1 MDLSKLPSSS
11 TSPQSIVGT
20 PPKYSYKAGT
30 YTIFNKET
38 GQIETIDINKIKGD
52 LRSNIDNII
61 KNGTAWPQASIDRGF
76 LSPYFIGPSKDFRFG
91 STPKSTEQYVAGGTD
106 QPVTTDDKLNAT
118 PNTVNQI
125 KIGEYE
131 YVDWMGQLIKPGANS
146 TILDTTDRFNESK
159 KIPKTSKDLKS
170 SPYSTRD
177 HYLLFNDTRTDYFK
191 HGLQIIDNLNPIEN
205 PENGKSDLRLSQ
217 FNQTPFENNDPVM
230 FGFEIII
237 DDISS
242 PLLNGSVLDFLK
254 IYSGV
259 DEIKYKIPV
268 YEDFKEQFKK
278 LFRTKTTFKSN
289 VEYKTNQNTSLD
301 FNASQA
307 SISKSK
313 ANYANTDSSKDI
325 FRGGKPAYMSYYL
338 KKIGG
343 LGNLIESNTSDK
355 KKFLVDYRTDFITL
369 DFNEDVSLTMGTLAH
384 LYKLLYWSKPNG
396 KSLVPENLLRFNCDI
411 IVSECRNFNRVR
423 KAMDTGDLEVIKDN
437 LSRYIYSLRECQFFF
452 NTMPHNPDIDMAN
465 ITTYENYSIQFD
477 YKYSTVKFERFM
489 PSANFGKYIGY
500 DAGAIWKI
508 GNPGARVERGGTQ
521 STNSDTSIPRFFTAG
536 TNTTNDNGVKSPLVL
551 KKLGINL
558 ADGTNLLDLFTK
570 DDKVD
575 DLEKTDKDNKF
586 DLDKFKKYAKDQ
598 TAIGAD
604 LSKLAKEQTKKLEL
618 LNDPKTLLKSSA
630 ESAIKNFTEKNKTV
644 GIPTSLKEL
653 TNKKADTNIGNF
665 IERLKDKTVKSA
677 KQELATLV
685 NGRVSLL
692 SRTINKLL
700 IDFVGKK
707 GISPPQNIYTGPQ
720 DPMGIALTNTT
731 DRFFYD
737 IRNELA
743 DFAGGAV
750 SNVLSGATSFIK
762 K

>member
-1 MDLSKLPSSS
+1 MDLSKLS
-11 TSPQSIVGT
+11 TSTSAESIVGA

-38 GQIETIDINKIKGD
+38 GQIETVDLNRIRGD

-61 KNGTAWPQASIDRGF
+61 KNGTPWPQASIDKGF
-76 LSPYFIGPSKDFRFG
+76 LSPYFIGPSKDFRYG
-91 STPKSTEQYVAGGTD
+91 STPKSTEQYTSGNTD
-106 QPVTTDDKLNAT
+106 TTNPENNLEAT
-118 PNTVNQI
+118 PDTVNQL

-131 YVDWMGQLIKPGANS
+131 YVDWLGQLIKPGANS
-146 TILDTTDRFNESK
+146 TILDTDERFSESK
-159 KIPKTSKDLKS
+159 NLPKNSRDLKS

-191 HGLQIIDNLNPIEN
+191 HGLQIIDNLTPIEN
-205 PENGKSDLRLSQ
+205 PENGKSELRLSQ
-217 FNQTPFENNDPVM
+217 FQQTPFENNDPVM

-268 YEDFKEQFKK
+268 YEDFKQQFVK
-278 LFRTKTTFKSN
+278 LFRTKTTVN
-289 VEYKTNQNTSLD
+289 INDEQI
-301 FNASQA
+301 
-307 SISKSK
+307 SISKTK
-313 ANYANTDSSKDI
+313 PGYANTDSSKDL
-325 FRGGKPAYMSYYL
+325 FRGGKTSYMSYYL

-343 LGNLIESNTSDK
+343 LDNLIESNTTDK

-396 KSLVPENLLRFNCDI
+396 KNLVPENLLRFNCDI

-423 KAMDTGDLEVIKDN
+423 KAIDGGNLEVIKDN
-437 LSRYIYSLRECQFFF
+437 LSRYVYSLKECQLFF
-452 NTMPHNPDIDMAN
+452 NTMPHGADVDMSN
-465 ITTYENYSIQFD
+465 IATYDNYSIQFD

-500 DAGAIWKI
+500 DGGAIWKI
-508 GNPGARVERGGTQ
+508 GNPGARVQRGGSQ
-521 STNSDTSIPRFFTAG
+521 STTSDTSIPRFFTSG
-536 TNTTNDNGVKSPLVL
+536 TNTTNDNGVKSPAILNR
-551 KKLGINL
+551 LGVNL
-558 ADGTNLLDLFTK
+558 PDNPLGFTT
-570 DDKVD
+570 DEKVG
-575 DLEKTDKDNKF
+575 DLEATAAENNF
-586 DLDKFKKYAKDQ
+586 DLDKFKRYAKDQ
-598 TAIGAD
+598 TAISAD
-604 LSKLAKEQTKKLEL
+604 LSKLVKEQNQKLEL
-618 LNDPKTLLKSSA
+618 LNNPKTVLKTTA
-630 ESAIKNFTEKNKTV
+630 ESTIKNFAEKNKTIGV
-644 GIPTSLKEL
+644 PTSLKEL
-653 TNKKADTNIGNF
+653 TNKKADTNLGNF

-677 KQELATLV
+677 RQELSILV

-737 IRNELA
+737 IRNELS
-743 DFAGGAV
+743 DFAGGAI
-750 SNVLSGATSFIK
+750 SNVLNGGISSFTRR
-762 K
+762 

>member
-1 MDLSKLPSSS
+1 MDLSKLS
-11 TSPQSIVGT
+11 TSTSAQSIVGT

-38 GQIETIDINKIKGD
+38 GQIETVDINKIGGD

-61 KNGTAWPQASIDRGF
+61 KRGTPWPQASIDKGF
-76 LSPYFIGPSKDFRFG
+76 LSPYFIGPSKDFRYG
-91 STPKSTEQYVAGGTD
+91 TTPKSTDQYTTSGNVD
-106 QPVTTDDKLNAT
+106 NQPSSPESNLYSS
-118 PNTVNQI
+118 PNMVNQI
-125 KIGEYE
+125 KVGEYE
-131 YVDWMGQLIKPGANS
+131 YVDWMGQLIKPGVNS
-146 TILDTTDRFNESK
+146 IILDTDERFSESK
-159 KIPKTSKDLKS
+159 DLPKKPKDLKS

-177 HYLLFNDTRTDYFK
+177 YYLLFNDTRTDYFK
-191 HGLQIIDNLNPIEN
+191 HGLQIIDNLTPIEN
-205 PENGKSDLRLSQ
+205 PENGKSELRLSQ
-217 FNQTPFENNDPVM
+217 FQQTPFENNDPVM

-268 YEDFKEQFKK
+268 YEDFKQQFVK
-278 LFRTKTTFKSN
+278 LFRTKTTVN
-289 VEYKTNQNTSLD
+289 INDEQV
-301 FNASQA
+301 
-307 SISKSK
+307 SISKTK
-313 ANYANTDSSKDI
+313 PGYANTDSSKDL
-325 FRGGKPAYMSYYL
+325 FRGGKTSYMSYYL

-343 LGNLIESNTSDK
+343 LGDLIESNTTDK
-355 KKFLVDYRTDFITL
+355 KKYLVDYRTDTITL
-369 DFNEDVSLTMGTLAH
+369 DFTEDVSLTMGTLAH

-396 KSLVPENLLRFNCDI
+396 KGLVPENLLRFNCDI

-423 KAMDTGDLEVIKDN
+423 KAMDNGDLEVIKDN
-437 LSRYIYSLRECQFFF
+437 LSRYVYSLKECQFFF
-452 NTMPHNPDIDMAN
+452 NTMPHNPDIDMSA
-465 ITTYENYSIQFD
+465 IATYDTYGIQFD

-500 DAGAIWKI
+500 DGGAIWKI
-508 GNPGARVERGGTQ
+508 GNPGARVQRGGTQ
-521 STNSDTSIPRFFTAG
+521 STTSDTSLPRFFTSG
-536 TNTTNDNGVKSPLVL
+536 TNTTNSNGVKSPTVL
-551 KKLGINL
+551 NRFGVNLPENPLG
-558 ADGTNLLDLFTK
+558 FTTDEK
-570 DDKVD
+570 ID
-575 DLEKTDKDNKF
+575 DLQAKDEEDRF
-586 DLDKFKKYAKDQ
+586 DLDKFKRYAKDQ

-604 LSKLAKEQTKKLEL
+604 LSKLVKEQNKQLEL
-618 LNDPKTLLKSSA
+618 LNSPKTILKTTA
-630 ESAIKNFTEKNKTV
+630 ESAVKNFTEKNKTI

-653 TNKKADTNIGNF
+653 TSKKADTNIGNF
-665 IERLKDKTVKSA
+665 IERLKDKTIKSA

-700 IDFVGKK
+700 IDFVGRK

-743 DFAGGAV
+743 NFAGGAV
-750 SNVLSGATSFIK
+750 SNVLNSGISSLTRR
-762 K
+762 

>member
-1 MDLSKLPSSS
+1 MDLSKLS
-11 TSPQSIVGT
+11 TSTSAQSIVGT

-38 GQIETIDINKIKGD
+38 GQIETVDLNKIKGD

-61 KNGTAWPQASIDRGF
+61 KNGTPWPQASIDKGF
-76 LSPYFIGPSKDFRFG
+76 LSPHFIVPSKDLRFG
-91 STPKSTEQYVAGGTD
+91 TTPKSTDQYTAG
-106 QPVTTDDKLNAT
+106 TTGDNTNAENNLDAT
-118 PNTVNQI
+118 PSTVNEI
-125 KIGEYE
+125 KLGEYE

-146 TILDTTDRFNESK
+146 TILDTSERFNESK
-159 KIPKTSKDLKS
+159 KLPKTKNDLKT

-177 HYLLFNDTRTDYFK
+177 YYLLFNDTKTDYFK
-191 HGLQIIDNLNPIEN
+191 HGLQVIDNLTPIEN

-217 FNQTPFENNDPVM
+217 FQETPFENNDPVM

-237 DDISS
+237 DDVSS

-268 YEDFKEQFKK
+268 YEDFKQQFSK
-278 LFRTKTTFKSN
+278 LFRTKTN
-289 VEYKTNQNTSLD
+289 LNI
-301 FNASQA
+301 NADQV

-313 ANYANTDSSKDI
+313 SNYANTDSSKDI
-325 FRGGKPAYMSYYL
+325 FRGGKAAYMSYYL

-343 LGNLIESNTSDK
+343 LGNLIESNTPDK
-355 KKFLVDYRTDFITL
+355 KKFLVDYRTDVITL
-369 DFNEDVSLTMGTLAH
+369 DFTEDVSLTMGTLAH

-396 KSLVPENLLRFNCDI
+396 KNLVPENLLRFNCDI

-423 KAMDTGDLEVIKDN
+423 KAMGNGDLEVIKDN
-437 LSRYIYSLRECQFFF
+437 LSRYVYSLKECQFYF
-452 NTMPHNPDIDMAN
+452 NTMPHNPDIDMAA
-465 ITTYENYSIQFD
+465 IATYDTYGIQFD
-477 YKYSTVKFERFM
+477 YKYSAVKFERFM

-500 DAGAIWKI
+500 DGGAIWKI
-508 GNPGARVERGGTQ
+508 GNPGARVARGGTQ
-521 STNSDTSIPRFFTAG
+521 STTSDTSLPRFFTSG
-536 TNTTNDNGVKSPLVL
+536 TNTTNDNGVKSPAVL
-551 KKLGINL
+551 TRFGVNL

-575 DLEKTDKDNKF
+575 DLEATDKENKF
-586 DLDKFKKYAKDQ
+586 DLDKYKKYAKDQ

-604 LSKLAKEQTKKLEL
+604 LSKLAKEQTEKLEL
-618 LNDPKTLLKSSA
+618 LNDPKTILKSSA

-707 GISPPQNIYTGPQ
+707 GISPPQNIYVGPQ

>member
-1 MDLSKLPSSS
+1 MDLSKLS
-11 TSPQSIVGT
+11 TSTRAESIVGA

-38 GQIETIDINKIKGD
+38 GQIETVDLNRIRGD

-61 KNGTAWPQASIDRGF
+61 KNGTPWPQASIDKGF
-76 LSPYFIGPSKDFRFG
+76 LSPYFIGPSKDFRYG
-91 STPKSTEQYVAGGTD
+91 STPKSTEQYASGNTD
-106 QPVTTDDKLNAT
+106 TTNPENNLEAT
-118 PNTVNQI
+118 PDTVNQL

-131 YVDWMGQLIKPGANS
+131 YVDWLGQLIKPGANS
-146 TILDTTDRFNESK
+146 TILDTDERFNESK
-159 KIPKTSKDLKS
+159 NLPKNSRDLKS

-191 HGLQIIDNLNPIEN
+191 HGLQIIDNLTPIEN
-205 PENGKSDLRLSQ
+205 PENGRSELRLSQ
-217 FNQTPFENNDPVM
+217 FQQTPFENNDPVM

-268 YEDFKEQFKK
+268 YEDFKQQFVK
-278 LFRTKTTFKSN
+278 LFRTKTTVN
-289 VEYKTNQNTSLD
+289 INDEQI
-301 FNASQA
+301 
-307 SISKSK
+307 SISKTK
-313 ANYANTDSSKDI
+313 PGYANTDSSKDL
-325 FRGGKPAYMSYYL
+325 FRGGKTSYMSYYL

-343 LGNLIESNTSDK
+343 LDNLIESNTTDK

-396 KSLVPENLLRFNCDI
+396 KNLVPENLLRFNCDI

-423 KAMDTGDLEVIKDN
+423 KAIDGGNLEVIKDN
-437 LSRYIYSLRECQFFF
+437 LSRYVYSLKECQLFF
-452 NTMPHNPDIDMAN
+452 NTMPHGADVDMSN
-465 ITTYENYSIQFD
+465 ITTYDNYNIQFD

-500 DAGAIWKI
+500 DGGAIWKI
-508 GNPGARVERGGTQ
+508 GNPGARVQRGGTQ
-521 STNSDTSIPRFFTAG
+521 STTSDTSIPRFFTSG
-536 TNTTNDNGVKSPLVL
+536 TNTTNDNGVKSPAILNR
-551 KKLGINL
+551 LGVNL
-558 ADGTNLLDLFTK
+558 PDNPLGFTT
-570 DDKVD
+570 DEKVG
-575 DLEKTDKDNKF
+575 DLEATATENSF
-586 DLDKFKKYAKDQ
+586 DLDKFKRYAKDQ
-598 TAIGAD
+598 TAVSAD
-604 LSKLAKEQTKKLEL
+604 LSKLAKEQNQKLEL
-618 LNDPKTLLKSSA
+618 LNNPQTVLKTTA
-630 ESAIKNFTEKNKTV
+630 ESTIKNFAEKNKTIGV
-644 GIPTSLKEL
+644 PTSLKEL

-677 KQELATLV
+677 KQELSILV

-737 IRNELA
+737 IRNELS
-743 DFAGGAV
+743 DFAGGAI
-750 SNVLSGATSFIK
+750 SNVLNSGISSLTRR
-762 K
+762 

>member
-1 MDLSKLPSSS
+1 MDLSKLS
-11 TSPQSIVGT
+11 TSTSAESIVGA

-38 GQIETIDINKIKGD
+38 GQIETVDLNRIRGD

-61 KNGTAWPQASIDRGF
+61 KNGTPWPQASIDKGF
-76 LSPYFIGPSKDFRFG
+76 LSPYFIGPSKDFRYG
-91 STPKSTEQYVAGGTD
+91 STPKSTEQYTSGNTD
-106 QPVTTDDKLNAT
+106 TTNPENKLEAT
-118 PNTVNQI
+118 PDTVNQL

-131 YVDWMGQLIKPGANS
+131 YVDWLGQLIKPGANS
-146 TILDTTDRFNESK
+146 TILDTDERFSESK
-159 KIPKTSKDLKS
+159 NLPKNSRDLKS

-191 HGLQIIDNLNPIEN
+191 HGLQIIDNLTPIEN
-205 PENGKSDLRLSQ
+205 PENGKSELRLSQ
-217 FNQTPFENNDPVM
+217 FQQTPFENNDPVM

-268 YEDFKEQFKK
+268 YEDFKQQFVK
-278 LFRTKTTFKSN
+278 LFRTKTTVN
-289 VEYKTNQNTSLD
+289 INDEQI
-301 FNASQA
+301 
-307 SISKSK
+307 SISKTK
-313 ANYANTDSSKDI
+313 PGYANTDSSKDL
-325 FRGGKPAYMSYYL
+325 FRGGKTSYMSYYL

-343 LGNLIESNTSDK
+343 LDNLIESNTTDK

-396 KSLVPENLLRFNCDI
+396 KNLVPENLLRFNCDI

-423 KAMDTGDLEVIKDN
+423 KAIDGGNLEVIKDN
-437 LSRYIYSLRECQFFF
+437 LSRYVYSLKECQLFF
-452 NTMPHNPDIDMAN
+452 NTMPHGADVDMSN
-465 ITTYENYSIQFD
+465 ITTYDNYSIQFD

-500 DAGAIWKI
+500 DGGAIWKI
-508 GNPGARVERGGTQ
+508 GNPGARVQRGGTQ
-521 STNSDTSIPRFFTAG
+521 STTSDTSIPRFFTSG
-536 TNTTNDNGVKSPLVL
+536 TNTTNDNGVKSPAILNR
-551 KKLGINL
+551 LGVNL
-558 ADGTNLLDLFTK
+558 PDNPLGFTT
-570 DDKVD
+570 DEKVG
-575 DLEKTDKDNKF
+575 DLEATAAENNF
-586 DLDKFKKYAKDQ
+586 DLDKFKRYAKDQ
-598 TAIGAD
+598 TAISAD
-604 LSKLAKEQTKKLEL
+604 LSKLVKEQNQKLEL
-618 LNDPKTLLKSSA
+618 LNNPKTVLKTTA
-630 ESAIKNFTEKNKTV
+630 ESTIKNFAEKNKTI

-653 TNKKADTNIGNF
+653 TNKKADTNLGNF

-677 KQELATLV
+677 RQELSILV

-743 DFAGGAV
+743 NFAGGAI
-750 SNVLSGATSFIK
+750 SNVLNGGISSFTRR
-762 K
+762 

>member
-1 MDLSKLPSSS
+1 MDLSKISTPPSAE
-11 TSPQSIVGT
+11 SIVGT

-38 GQIETIDINKIKGD
+38 GQIETIDINKIGGD

-61 KNGTAWPQASIDRGF
+61 KKGTPWPQASIDKGF

-91 STPKSTEQYVAGGTD
+91 ITPKSTEQYASGDTD
-106 QPVTTDDKLNAT
+106 SVNPENKLEAT
-118 PNTVNQI
+118 PSTVNQI
-125 KIGEYE
+125 KVGEYE
-131 YVDWMGQLIKPGANS
+131 YVDWLGQLIKPGANS
-146 TILDTTDRFNESK
+146 TSLDTDERFNESK
-159 KIPKTSKDLKS
+159 NLPKKPSDLKS

-177 HYLLFNDTRTDYFK
+177 YYLLFNDTRTDYFK
-191 HGLQIIDNLNPIEN
+191 HGLQIIDNLTPIEN
-205 PENGKSDLRLSQ
+205 PENGKSELRLSQ
-217 FNQTPFENNDPVM
+217 FQQTPFENNDPVM

-268 YEDFKEQFKK
+268 YEDFKQQLIK
-278 LFRTKTTFKSN
+278 LFRTKSTVN
-289 VEYKTNQNTSLD
+289 INDEQV
-301 FNASQA
+301 
-307 SISKSK
+307 SISKTK
-313 ANYANTDSSKDI
+313 PGYANTDSSKDL
-325 FRGGKPAYMSYYL
+325 FRGGKTSYLSYYL

-355 KKFLVDYRTDFITL
+355 KKFLVDYRTDLITL

-396 KSLVPENLLRFNCDI
+396 KSIVPENLLRFNCDI
-411 IVSECRNFNRVR
+411 IVSECRNYNRVR
-423 KAMDTGDLEVIKDN
+423 KSLDNGDLEVIKDN
-437 LSRYIYSLRECQFFF
+437 LSRYVYSLKECQFFF
-452 NTMPHNPDIDMAN
+452 NTMPHNPDIDMSA
-465 ITTYENYSIQFD
+465 IASYDNYSIQFD

-489 PSANFGKYIGY
+489 PSENFGKYIGY
-500 DAGAIWKI
+500 DGGSIWKI
-508 GNPGARVERGGTQ
+508 GNPGARVQRGGTQ
-521 STNSDTSIPRFFTAG
+521 STTTDTSLPRFFTSG
-536 TNTTNDNGVKSPLVL
+536 TNTTNNNGVKSPAILNRFGV
-551 KKLGINL
+551 NL
-558 ADGTNLLDLFTK
+558 PDNPSGFTTDEKVEDLQNKDEENNL
-570 DDKVD
+570 
-575 DLEKTDKDNKF
+575 
-586 DLDKFKKYAKDQ
+586 DLDKFKRFAKDQ
-598 TAIGAD
+598 TIVGTEIR
-604 LSKLAKEQTKKLEL
+604 KLVSEQNKQLEL
-618 LNDPKTLLKSSA
+618 LNNPKTLLKTGSDSI
-630 ESAIKNFTEKNKTV
+630 IKNFTEKNKTI
-644 GIPTSLKEL
+644 GIPTSLKEI
-653 TNKKADTNIGNF
+653 TNKKADTNVGNF

-685 NGRVSLL
+685 NGRVNLL

-707 GISPPQNIYTGPQ
+707 GISPPQNIYNGPQ

-750 SNVLSGATSFIK
+750 GNILSDATNFIK

>member
-1 MDLSKLPSSS
+1 MDLSKLS
-11 TSPQSIVGT
+11 TSTSTESIVGA

-38 GQIETIDINKIKGD
+38 GQIETVDLNKIKGD

-61 KNGTAWPQASIDRGF
+61 KNGNPWPQASVDKGF
-76 LSPYFIGPSKDFRFG
+76 LSPYFIGPSKDFRYG
-91 STPKSTEQYVAGGTD
+91 STPKSTEQYAAGDTN
-106 QPVTTDDKLNAT
+106 TTNPENNLDAT
-118 PNTVNQI
+118 PNTVNQL

-146 TILDTTDRFNESK
+146 TILNTDERFSESK
-159 KIPKTSKDLKS
+159 GLPKTSKDLKS

-177 HYLLFNDTRTDYFK
+177 YYLLFNDTRTDYFK

-205 PENGKSDLRLSQ
+205 PENGKSELRLSQ
-217 FNQTPFENNDPVM
+217 FQETPFENNDPVM

-268 YEDFKEQFKK
+268 YEDFKQQFVK
-278 LFRTKTTFKSN
+278 LFRTKSTVN
-289 VEYKTNQNTSLD
+289 INNEQV
-301 FNASQA
+301 
-307 SISKSK
+307 SISKTK
-313 ANYANTDSSKDI
+313 AGYANTDSSKDL
-325 FRGGKPAYMSYYL
+325 FRGGKTSYMSYYL

-369 DFNEDVSLTMGTLAH
+369 DFSEDVSLTMGTLAH

-423 KAMDTGDLEVIKDN
+423 KAMDNGDLEVIKDN
-437 LSRYIYSLRECQFFF
+437 LSRYIYSLKECQFFF
-452 NTMPHNPDIDMAN
+452 NTMPHNPDIDMSA
-465 ITTYENYSIQFD
+465 IATYENYGVQFD

-500 DAGAIWKI
+500 DGGAIWKI
-508 GNPGARVERGGTQ
+508 GNPGARVARGGTQ
-521 STNSDTSIPRFFTAG
+521 STTSDTSLPRFFTSG
-536 TNTTNDNGVKSPLVL
+536 TNTTNSNGVKSPLIL
-551 KKLGINL
+551 SRFGANL
-558 ADGTNLLDLFTK
+558 ADGTNLLSLFTT
-570 DDKVD
+570 DEKVG
-575 DLEKTDKDNKF
+575 DLEETATKDKF
-586 DLDKFKKYAKDQ
+586 DLEKFKKYAKDQ

-604 LSKLAKEQTKKLEL
+604 LSKLVKEQTKKIEL
-618 LNDPKTLLKSSA
+618 LNNPKTVLQNTA
-630 ESAIKNFTEKNKTV
+630 ENAIKNFSEKNKTV

-677 KQELATLV
+677 KQELTTLV

-750 SNVLSGATSFIK
+750 SNILSGATSFIK

>member
-1 MDLSKLPSSS
+1 MDLSKLS
-11 TSPQSIVGT
+11 TSTSAESIVGA

-38 GQIETIDINKIKGD
+38 GQIETVDLNRIRGD

-61 KNGTAWPQASIDRGF
+61 KNGTPWPQASIDKGF
-76 LSPYFIGPSKDFRFG
+76 LSPYFIGPSKDFRYG
-91 STPKSTEQYVAGGTD
+91 STPKSTEQYTSGNTD
-106 QPVTTDDKLNAT
+106 TTNPENKLEAT
-118 PNTVNQI
+118 PDTVNQL

-131 YVDWMGQLIKPGANS
+131 YVDWLGQLIKPGANS
-146 TILDTTDRFNESK
+146 TILDTDERFSESK
-159 KIPKTSKDLKS
+159 NLPKNSRDLKS

-191 HGLQIIDNLNPIEN
+191 HGLQIIDNLTPIEN
-205 PENGKSDLRLSQ
+205 PENGKSELRLSQ
-217 FNQTPFENNDPVM
+217 FQQTPFENNDPVM

-268 YEDFKEQFKK
+268 YEDFKQQFVK
-278 LFRTKTTFKSN
+278 LFRTKTTVN
-289 VEYKTNQNTSLD
+289 INDEQI
-301 FNASQA
+301 
-307 SISKSK
+307 SISKTK
-313 ANYANTDSSKDI
+313 PGYANTDSSKDL
-325 FRGGKPAYMSYYL
+325 FRGGKTSYMSYYL

-343 LGNLIESNTSDK
+343 LDNLIESNTTDK

-396 KSLVPENLLRFNCDI
+396 KNLVPENLLRFNCDI

-423 KAMDTGDLEVIKDN
+423 KAIDGGNLEVIKDN
-437 LSRYIYSLRECQFFF
+437 LSRYVYSLKECQLFF
-452 NTMPHNPDIDMAN
+452 NTMPHGADVDMSN
-465 ITTYENYSIQFD
+465 IATYDNYSIQFD

-500 DAGAIWKI
+500 DGGAIWKI
-508 GNPGARVERGGTQ
+508 GNPGARVQRGGTQ
-521 STNSDTSIPRFFTAG
+521 STTSDTSIPRFFTSG
-536 TNTTNDNGVKSPLVL
+536 TNTTNDNGVKSPAILNR
-551 KKLGINL
+551 LGVNL
-558 ADGTNLLDLFTK
+558 PDNPLGFTT
-570 DDKVD
+570 DEKVG
-575 DLEKTDKDNKF
+575 DLEATAAENNF
-586 DLDKFKKYAKDQ
+586 DLDKFKRYAKDQ
-598 TAIGAD
+598 TAISAD
-604 LSKLAKEQTKKLEL
+604 LSKLVKEQNQKLEL
-618 LNDPKTLLKSSA
+618 LNNPKTVLKTTA
-630 ESAIKNFTEKNKTV
+630 ESTIKNFAEKNKTIGV
-644 GIPTSLKEL
+644 PTSLKEL
-653 TNKKADTNIGNF
+653 TNKKADTNLGNF

-677 KQELATLV
+677 KQELSILV

-743 DFAGGAV
+743 NFAGGAI
-750 SNVLSGATSFIK
+750 SNVLNGGISSFTRR
-762 K
+762 

>member
-1 MDLSKLPSSS
+1 MDLSKLS
-11 TSPQSIVGT
+11 TSTSTESIVGT

-38 GQIETIDINKIKGD
+38 GQIETVDLNKIKGD

-61 KNGTAWPQASIDRGF
+61 KNGNPWPQASVDKGF
-76 LSPYFIGPSKDFRFG
+76 LSPYFIGPSKDFRYG
-91 STPKSTEQYVAGGTD
+91 STPKSTEQYAAGDTN
-106 QPVTTDDKLNAT
+106 TTNPENNLEAT
-118 PNTVNQI
+118 PNTVNQL

-146 TILDTTDRFNESK
+146 TILDTDERFSESK
-159 KIPKTSKDLKS
+159 GLPKTSKDLKS

-177 HYLLFNDTRTDYFK
+177 YYLLFNDTRTDYFK

-205 PENGKSDLRLSQ
+205 PENGKSELRLSQ
-217 FNQTPFENNDPVM
+217 FQETPFENNDPVM

-268 YEDFKEQFKK
+268 YEDFKQQFVK
-278 LFRTKTTFKSN
+278 LFRTKSTVN
-289 VEYKTNQNTSLD
+289 INNEQV
-301 FNASQA
+301 
-307 SISKSK
+307 SISKTK
-313 ANYANTDSSKDI
+313 AGYANTDSSKDL
-325 FRGGKPAYMSYYL
+325 FRGGKTSYMSYYL

-355 KKFLVDYRTDFITL
+355 KKFLVDYRTDVITL

-423 KAMDTGDLEVIKDN
+423 KAMDNGDLEVIKDN
-437 LSRYIYSLRECQFFF
+437 LSRHIYSLKECQFFF
-452 NTMPHNPDIDMAN
+452 NTMPHNADIDMSA
-465 ITTYENYSIQFD
+465 IATYDNYGIQFD

-500 DAGAIWKI
+500 DGGAIWKI
-508 GNPGARVERGGTQ
+508 GNPGARVARGGTQ
-521 STNSDTSIPRFFTAG
+521 STTSDTSLPRFFTSD
-536 TNTTNDNGVKSPLVL
+536 TNTTNSNGVKSPLIL
-551 KKLGINL
+551 SRFGANL
-558 ADGTNLLDLFTK
+558 ADGTNLLSLFTTDEK
-570 DDKVD
+570 VGDLEATATEDKF
-575 DLEKTDKDNKF
+575 DLEK
-586 DLDKFKKYAKDQ
+586 FKRYAKDQ

-604 LSKLAKEQTKKLEL
+604 LSKLVKEQTKKIEL
-618 LNDPKTLLKSSA
+618 LNNPQTVLQNTA
-630 ESAIKNFTEKNKTV
+630 ENAIKNFAEKNKTV
-644 GIPTSLKEL
+644 GVPTSLKEL

-665 IERLKDKTVKSA
+665 IERLKDKTIKSA

-707 GISPPQNIYTGPQ
+707 GISPPQNIYVGPQ

-750 SNVLSGATSFIK
+750 SNILSGATSFIK

>member
-1 MDLSKLPSSS
+1 MDLSKLS
-11 TSPQSIVGT
+11 TSTRAESIVGA

-38 GQIETIDINKIKGD
+38 GQIETVDLNRIRGD

-61 KNGTAWPQASIDRGF
+61 KNGTPWPQASIDKGF
-76 LSPYFIGPSKDFRFG
+76 LSPYFIGPSKDFRYG
-91 STPKSTEQYVAGGTD
+91 STPKSTEQYASGNTD
-106 QPVTTDDKLNAT
+106 TTNPENNLEAT
-118 PNTVNQI
+118 PDTVNQL

-131 YVDWMGQLIKPGANS
+131 YVDWLGQLIKPGANS
-146 TILDTTDRFNESK
+146 TILDTDERFNESK
-159 KIPKTSKDLKS
+159 NLPKNSRDLKS

-191 HGLQIIDNLNPIEN
+191 HGLQIIDNLTPIEN
-205 PENGKSDLRLSQ
+205 PENGKSELRLSQ
-217 FNQTPFENNDPVM
+217 FQQTPYENNDPVM

-268 YEDFKEQFKK
+268 YEDFKQQFVK
-278 LFRTKTTFKSN
+278 LFRTKTTVN
-289 VEYKTNQNTSLD
+289 INDEQI
-301 FNASQA
+301 
-307 SISKSK
+307 SISKTK
-313 ANYANTDSSKDI
+313 PGYANTDSSKDL
-325 FRGGKPAYMSYYL
+325 FRGGKTSYMSYYL

-343 LGNLIESNTSDK
+343 LDNLIESNTTDK

-396 KSLVPENLLRFNCDI
+396 KNLVPENLLRFNCDI

-423 KAMDTGDLEVIKDN
+423 KAIDGGNLEVIKDN
-437 LSRYIYSLRECQFFF
+437 LSRYVYSLKECQLFF
-452 NTMPHNPDIDMAN
+452 NTMPHGADVDMSN
-465 ITTYENYSIQFD
+465 ITTYDNYNIQFD

-500 DAGAIWKI
+500 DGGAIWKI
-508 GNPGARVERGGTQ
+508 GNPGARVQRGGTQ
-521 STNSDTSIPRFFTAG
+521 STTSDTSIPRFFTSG
-536 TNTTNDNGVKSPLVL
+536 TNTTNDNGVKSPAILNR
-551 KKLGINL
+551 LGVNL
-558 ADGTNLLDLFTK
+558 PDNPLGFTT
-570 DDKVD
+570 DEKVG
-575 DLEKTDKDNKF
+575 DLEATATENSF
-586 DLDKFKKYAKDQ
+586 DLDKFKRYAKDQ
-598 TAIGAD
+598 TAVSAD
-604 LSKLAKEQTKKLEL
+604 LSKLAKEQNQKLEL
-618 LNDPKTLLKSSA
+618 LNNPQTVLKTTA
-630 ESAIKNFTEKNKTV
+630 ESTIKNFAEKNKTIGV
-644 GIPTSLKEL
+644 PTSLKEL

-677 KQELATLV
+677 KQELSILV

-737 IRNELA
+737 IRNELS
-743 DFAGGAV
+743 DFAGGAI
-750 SNVLSGATSFIK
+750 SNVLNSGISSLTRR
-762 K
+762 

>member
-1 MDLSKLPSSS
+1 MDLSKLS
-11 TSPQSIVGT
+11 TSTSTESIVGA

-38 GQIETIDINKIKGD
+38 GQIETVDLNKIKGD

-61 KNGTAWPQASIDRGF
+61 KNGNPWPQASVDKGF
-76 LSPYFIGPSKDFRFG
+76 LSPYFIGPSKDFRYG
-91 STPKSTEQYVAGGTD
+91 STPKSTEQYAAGDTN
-106 QPVTTDDKLNAT
+106 TTNPENNLDAT
-118 PNTVNQI
+118 PNTVNQL

-146 TILDTTDRFNESK
+146 TILNTDERFSESK
-159 KIPKTSKDLKS
+159 GLPKTSKDLKS

-177 HYLLFNDTRTDYFK
+177 YYLLFNDTRTDYFK

-205 PENGKSDLRLSQ
+205 PENGRSELRLSQ
-217 FNQTPFENNDPVM
+217 FQETPFENNDPVM

-268 YEDFKEQFKK
+268 YEDFKQQFVK
-278 LFRTKTTFKSN
+278 LFRTKSTVN
-289 VEYKTNQNTSLD
+289 INNEQV
-301 FNASQA
+301 
-307 SISKSK
+307 SISKTK
-313 ANYANTDSSKDI
+313 AGYANTDSSKDL
-325 FRGGKPAYMSYYL
+325 FRGGKTSYMSYYL

-343 LGNLIESNTSDK
+343 LGNLIESNTTDK

-423 KAMDTGDLEVIKDN
+423 KAMDNGDLEVIKDN
-437 LSRYIYSLRECQFFF
+437 LSRYIYSLKECQFFF
-452 NTMPHNPDIDMAN
+452 NTMPHNPDIDMSA
-465 ITTYENYSIQFD
+465 IATYENYGVQFD

-500 DAGAIWKI
+500 DGGAIWKI
-508 GNPGARVERGGTQ
+508 GNPGARVARGGTQ
-521 STNSDTSIPRFFTAG
+521 STTSDTSLPRFFTSG
-536 TNTTNDNGVKSPLVL
+536 TNTTNSNGVKSPLIL
-551 KKLGINL
+551 SRFGANL
-558 ADGTNLLDLFTK
+558 ADGTNLLSLFTT
-570 DDKVD
+570 DEKVG
-575 DLEKTDKDNKF
+575 DLEETATKDKF
-586 DLDKFKKYAKDQ
+586 DLEKFKKYAKDQ

-604 LSKLAKEQTKKLEL
+604 LSKLVKEQTKKIEL
-618 LNDPKTLLKSSA
+618 LNNPKTVLQNTA
-630 ESAIKNFTEKNKTV
+630 ENAIKNFSEKNKTV

-677 KQELATLV
+677 KQELTTLV

-750 SNVLSGATSFIK
+750 SNILSGATSFIK

>member
-1 MDLSKLPSSS
+1 MDLSKLS
-11 TSPQSIVGT
+11 TSSNAESIVGT

-38 GQIETIDINKIKGD
+38 GQIETIELNKLKGD
-52 LRSNIDNII
+52 LRANIDNII
-61 KNGTAWPQASIDRGF
+61 KNGTPWPHASIDKGF

-91 STPKSTEQYVAGGTD
+91 STPKSTEQYTSGNTE
-106 QPVTTDDKLNAT
+106 TTSPENKLEAT

-125 KIGEYE
+125 KVGEYE

-146 TILDTTDRFNESK
+146 IILDTDERFSESK
-159 KIPKTSKDLKS
+159 NLPKNSKDLKS

-177 HYLLFNDTRTDYFK
+177 YYLLFNDTRTDYFK
-191 HGLQIIDNLNPIEN
+191 HGLQIIDNLTPIEN
-205 PENGKSDLRLSQ
+205 PENGKSELRLSQ
-217 FNQTPFENNDPVM
+217 FQQTPYENNDPVM

-268 YEDFKEQFKK
+268 YEDFKQQFVK
-278 LFRTKTTFKSN
+278 LFRTKTTVN
-289 VEYKTNQNTSLD
+289 INDEQV
-301 FNASQA
+301 
-307 SISKSK
+307 SISKTK
-313 ANYANTDSSKDI
+313 PGYANTDSSKDL
-325 FRGGKPAYMSYYL
+325 FRGGKTSYMSYYL

-355 KKFLVDYRTDFITL
+355 KKFLVDYRTDLITL

-423 KAMDTGDLEVIKDN
+423 KAMDNGDLEVIKDN
-437 LSRYIYSLRECQFFF
+437 LSRYVYSLKECQLFF

-465 ITTYENYSIQFD
+465 IATYDNYSIQFD

-489 PSANFGKYIGY
+489 ASANFGKYIGY
-500 DAGAIWKI
+500 DGGAIWKI
-508 GNPGARVERGGTQ
+508 GNPGARVQRGGTQ
-521 STNSDTSIPRFFTAG
+521 STTTDTSLPRFFTSG
-536 TNTTNDNGVKSPLVL
+536 TNTTNSNGVKSPAILSKFGV
-551 KKLGINL
+551 NL
-558 ADGTNLLDLFTK
+558 PDGTNLLNLFTT

-575 DLEKTDKDNKF
+575 DLEATDKENKF
-586 DLDKFKKYAKDQ
+586 DLDKYKRYAKDQ

-604 LSKLAKEQTKKLEL
+604 LSKLVKEQNKKLEL
-618 LNDPKTLLKSSA
+618 LNNPKTLLKTSTDSL
-630 ESAIKNFTEKNKTV
+630 IKNFSEKNKTI
-644 GIPTSLKEL
+644 GIPTSLKDL

-707 GISPPQNIYTGPQ
+707 GISPPQNIYNGPQ

>member
-1 MDLSKLPSSS
+1 MDLSKTP
-11 TSPQSIVGT
+11 TSASDQSIVGA

-38 GQIETIDINKIKGD
+38 GQIETVDLNKIKGD

-61 KNGTAWPQASIDRGF
+61 KKGTAWPQASIDKGF
-76 LSPYFIGPSKDFRFG
+76 LSPHFIVPSKDLRFG
-91 STPKSTEQYVAGGTD
+91 TTPKSTDQYTAG
-106 QPVTTDDKLNAT
+106 TTGDNTNPENNLDAT
-118 PNTVNQI
+118 PSTVNEI
-125 KIGEYE
+125 KLGEYE

-146 TILDTTDRFNESK
+146 TILDTSERFNESK
-159 KIPKTSKDLKS
+159 KLPKTKNDLKT

-177 HYLLFNDTRTDYFK
+177 YYLLFNDTKTDYFR
-191 HGLQIIDNLNPIEN
+191 HGLQVIDNLTPIEN

-217 FNQTPFENNDPVM
+217 FQETPFENNDPVM

-237 DDISS
+237 DDVSS

-268 YEDFKEQFKK
+268 YEDFKQQFSK
-278 LFRTKTTFKSN
+278 LFRTKTN
-289 VEYKTNQNTSLD
+289 LNI
-301 FNASQA
+301 NADQV

-313 ANYANTDSSKDI
+313 SNYANTDSSKDI
-325 FRGGKPAYMSYYL
+325 FRGGKAAYMSYYL

-343 LGNLIESNTSDK
+343 LGNLIESNTPDK
-355 KKFLVDYRTDFITL
+355 KKFLVDYRTDVITL
-369 DFNEDVSLTMGTLAH
+369 DFTEDVSLTMGTLAH

-396 KSLVPENLLRFNCDI
+396 KNLVPENLLRFNCDI

-423 KAMDTGDLEVIKDN
+423 KAMGNGDLEVIKDN
-437 LSRYIYSLRECQFFF
+437 LSRYVYSLKECQFYF
-452 NTMPHNPDIDMAN
+452 NTMPHNPDIDMAA
-465 ITTYENYSIQFD
+465 IATYDTYGIQFD
-477 YKYSTVKFERFM
+477 YKYSAVKFERFM

-500 DAGAIWKI
+500 DGGAIWKI
-508 GNPGARVERGGTQ
+508 GNPGARVARGGTQ
-521 STNSDTSIPRFFTAG
+521 STTSDTSLPRFFTSG
-536 TNTTNDNGVKSPLVL
+536 TNTTNDNGVKSPAVL
-551 KKLGINL
+551 TRFGVNL

-586 DLDKFKKYAKDQ
+586 DLDKYKKYAKDQ

-604 LSKLAKEQTKKLEL
+604 LSKLAKEQTEKLEL
-618 LNDPKTLLKSSA
+618 LNDPKTILKSSA

-677 KQELATLV
+677 KQELAKLV